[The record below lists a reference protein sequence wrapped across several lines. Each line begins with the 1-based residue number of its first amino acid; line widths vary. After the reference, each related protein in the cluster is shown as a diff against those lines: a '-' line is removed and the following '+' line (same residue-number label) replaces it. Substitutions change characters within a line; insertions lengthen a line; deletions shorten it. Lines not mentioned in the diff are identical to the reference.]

1 MATYSIRRFSYS
13 ETPVKS
19 SSYINSQVIQDAT
32 ESYIINPIDNVVSY
46 VESSKI
52 GKMEPVK
59 RKTGMIKRVT
69 TPVKKYISY
78 KRKKKK

>member
-1 MATYSIRRFSYS
+1 M
-13 ETPVKS
+13 
-19 SSYINSQVIQDAT
+19 QDAT

-59 RKTGMIKRVT
+59 RKTGMI

>member
-1 MATYSIRRFSYS
+1 M
-13 ETPVKS
+13 
-19 SSYINSQVIQDAT
+19 QDAT

-59 RKTGMIKRVT
+59 RKIGMIKRVT

>member
-1 MATYSIRRFSYS
+1 M
-13 ETPVKS
+13 
-19 SSYINSQVIQDAT
+19 QDAT

-59 RKTGMIKRVT
+59 RKTGMINRVT